1 MGSSASGSTEV
12 ESGSQESGTGWG
24 KEGGSKQKYKKEDE
38 ESILVAIEDR
48 MTVPASQEKLRQVA
62 RCGGDGDGGG
72 PRLGSFVAKSLGNGE
87 DG

>member
-1 MGSSASGSTEV
+1 MNQDLKN
-12 ESGSQESGTGWG
+12 QELDGERRW
-24 KEGGSKQKYKKEDE
+24 KQTKIQKKDE

-62 RCGGDGDGGG
+62 RYGGG

>member
-1 MGSSASGSTEV
+1 M
-12 ESGSQESGTGWG
+12 G

-38 ESILVAIEDR
+38 FILVAIEDR

-62 RCGGDGDGGG
+62 RCGGDGGS
-72 PRLGSFVAKSLGNGE
+72 PRLGSFIAKSLGNGE

>member
-1 MGSSASGSTEV
+1 LNQDLKN
-12 ESGSQESGTGWG
+12 QELDGERRW
-24 KEGGSKQKYKKEDE
+24 KQTKIQKKDE

-62 RCGGDGDGGG
+62 RCGGDGGS
-72 PRLGSFVAKSLGNGE
+72 PRLGSFIAKSLGNGE

>member
-1 MGSSASGSTEV
+1 MGSSAFGSTEV

-24 KEGGSKQKYKKEDE
+24 KEGGSKQKYKEEDE
-38 ESILVAIEDR
+38 ESILVAIEDQ
-48 MTVPASQEKLRQVA
+48 MMVPASQEKLRQVA
-62 RCGGDGDGGG
+62 RCGGGGG

>member
-1 MGSSASGSTEV
+1 M
-12 ESGSQESGTGWG
+12 
-24 KEGGSKQKYKKEDE
+24 
-38 ESILVAIEDR
+38 AIEDR

-62 RCGGDGDGGG
+62 RCGGDGGG